1 MTNNHVALL
10 ISAAGLLLALHLG
23 VGETLAFV
31 VGALFFAAI
40 QEDDS

>member
-1 MTNNHVALL
+1 MTNNQIALL

-23 VGETLAFV
+23 VGGTLAFV